1 MEIIP
6 PELMNDEKP
15 QIDRNHSKRRA
26 IRNITLLD
34 INYVTIQE
42 YQYWIKYQ
50 FKISN
55 ININY
60 VKIQEYQNL
69 PYQR

>member
-15 QIDRNHSKRRA
+15 QIDRNHSKRGA
-26 IRNITLLD
+26 IRNITLFD
-34 INYVTIQE
+34 INYVKIQE

-55 ININY
+55 ISINY
-60 VKIQEYQNL
+60 VKIQEYKIL